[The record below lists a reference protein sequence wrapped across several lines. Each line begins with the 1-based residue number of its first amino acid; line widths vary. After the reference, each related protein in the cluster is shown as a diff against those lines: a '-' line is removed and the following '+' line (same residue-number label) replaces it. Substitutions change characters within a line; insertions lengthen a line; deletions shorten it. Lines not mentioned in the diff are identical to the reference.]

1 HRVPR
6 HGPRRHAPGGR
17 VLPPRRHPPV
27 RAAAAAGQGA
37 RPGVTRQRRPATRSV
52 GANGEAGA
60 TALVEGGSHRPL
72 ALGPAP
78 RLRRRSPVGGRDQPG
93 EGVPEIG
100 VGPAVARPRPGGL
113 PVLAPLAA
121 VVNAAAGV
129 VAAVPG
135 LVLPREPTVQ
145 LLVLAAEL
153 VVPAPVVVVAVPLGV
168 LPLEA
173 ADQLVVLAARPV
185 VLLAPPLVVAV
196 GPADGSAGMAPP
208 AARAMVVVVPTAIIP
223 ASPVPPT
230 PIPALPR
237 HVPSD
242 HHRRVSAAPAV
253 IVVRQ
258 AGAAAGDLRLGRGG
272 AAQQQR
278 ARENEQHGTHELP
291 PGGGTRGRHGGIRR
305 AGIRT
310 GGRNS
315 FLIRGCADLRVGAPA
330 AAWPL

>member
-1 HRVPR
+1 
-6 HGPRRHAPGGR
+6 
-17 VLPPRRHPPV
+17 
-27 RAAAAAGQGA
+27 
-37 RPGVTRQRRPATRSV
+37 
-52 GANGEAGA
+52 
-60 TALVEGGSHRPL
+60 
-72 ALGPAP
+72 
-78 RLRRRSPVGGRDQPG
+78 
-93 EGVPEIG
+93 IG

-330 AAWPL
+330 AAWPLERPDRCHLSRTPAGRRGSTGRRSPRRRARVAASPDSS